1 MGGQRTQDALSM
13 LWSGTKTA
21 TEPYRQFATSTLDL
35 PSRVLSDHIET
46 LRPAMQKIL
55 GSNAG
60 DLMTDQL
67 KLSGGIVAPTLLA
80 PEAEGAEV
88 LEGARAQTPMGTLA
102 GSIDDIAAGATHASK
117 EPPKVGEVSHK
128 AHLARHVGRIATG
141 AEGLDDEPQRPRAYP
156 TPAPNYQQLLQMLGG
171 GVQGPL
177 ALAQQG
183 QR

>member
-35 PSRVLSDHIET
+35 PSRVFSEHIET

-55 GSNAG
+55 GTNAG

-67 KLSGGIVAPTLLA
+67 KLSGGIVAPSLFV
-80 PEAEGAEV
+80 PEAEGAEE
-88 LEGARAQTPMGTLA
+88 LEGARTPMGTLA
-102 GSIDDIAAGATHASK
+102 GSIDDIAAGATHAGK
-117 EPPKVGEVSHK
+117 EPPKIGEVSHK

-141 AEGLDDEPQRPRAYP
+141 AESVDDEPQQPRAYP